1 MQMPR
6 RHYHCQLAMVRFLLL
21 IINGRRLARDHRYF
35 FVFFLFFFLQGDKR
49 RAERATLNS
58 ADGDTG
64 EFHDQFY
71 RDHKLLLVLFRALAV
86 MPITRSSPGKSLF
99 NRFAG
104 TTNAHNVYSFIIIS
118 ISNFTFTGIAGRV
131 TFSWKS
137 LATIYAIF
145 FYIAMTVVVFI
156 VGRERIRILG
166 ETKRFDEKIYAYIF
180 VIFLVPHFWIPFVGW
195 GT

>member
-1 MQMPR
+1 MIDGRDWRVITMLF
-6 RHYHCQLAMVRFLLL
+6 HSIFFIFCLA
-21 IINGRRLARDHRYF
+21 
-35 FVFFLFFFLQGDKR
+35 LFRISFYSLFQGDKK
-49 RAERATLNS
+49 RAERAQLVS

-86 MPITRSSPGKSLF
+86 MPITRSSPGKSQWLLSMAP
-99 NRFAG
+99 NRLHSLTHTH
-104 TTNAHNVYSFIIIS
+104 TTFPILLSR
-118 ISNFTFTGIAGRV
+118 IAGRV

-145 FYIAMTVVVFI
+145 FYIAMTVVVFY

-195 GT
+195 GK